1 MDSKEHKK
9 PCRRHRHKK
18 NKIKTQERLIKKF
31 PYRLPRLTEPSP
43 VSPQSWKAKSNSLK
57 DKLPLQKNLVP
68 TRSIPIPG
76 LGAPEVTWP
85 LSLYSPSP
93 HHPPL
98 CHLWE
103 LKLLQLR
110 FPTQD
115 LPKPPPLQAAA
126 AADQPPT
133 SATSEPSESFP

>member
-1 MDSKEHKK
+1 MDLRGHKK
-9 PCRRHRHKK
+9 PRRRKK

-31 PYRLPRLTEPSP
+31 PYRLPHLTEPSTSFP
-43 VSPQSWKAKSNSLK
+43 PSWKVKSNSLK

-85 LSLYSPSP
+85 LSFSPSP
-93 HHPPL
+93 HPPL
-98 CHLWE
+98 CNLWE

-115 LPKPPPLQAAA
+115 LPKLPPLQAT
-126 AADQPPT
+126 ADQPPT
-133 SATSEPSESFP
+133 SGTSEPPESFP

>member
-1 MDSKEHKK
+1 MDSKGHKK
-9 PCRRHRHKK
+9 LGRHKK
-18 NKIKTQERLIKKF
+18 NKIKNQERLIKKF
-31 PYRLPRLTEPSP
+31 PYRLPHLTEPSP
-43 VSPQSWKAKSNSLK
+43 ESTQSWKAKSKSLK

-68 TRSIPIPG
+68 TRSIPMPG

-85 LSLYSPSP
+85 LSFYSPIP
-93 HHPPL
+93 NPPL

-115 LPKPPPLQAAA
+115 SPKLPPLQAAA
-126 AADQPPT
+126 NQSPT
-133 SATSEPSESFP
+133 KTT